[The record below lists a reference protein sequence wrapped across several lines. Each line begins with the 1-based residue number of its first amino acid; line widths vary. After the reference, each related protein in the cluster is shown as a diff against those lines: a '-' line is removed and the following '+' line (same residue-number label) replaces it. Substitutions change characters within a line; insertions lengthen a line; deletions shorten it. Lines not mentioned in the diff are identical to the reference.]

1 MSVNDILGAIVLLL
15 SRISSDFL
23 PTLKDLL
30 EKLSGDSGLM
40 WWEELKKFVCKKPC
54 WLPTPILKRLRTISL
69 PAIAR
74 FDGSTLQTG
83 TVDGV
88 KIWVSE
94 KFEEI
99 FGGKVENNLPAT
111 KLVAHELTQSS
122 RNLAIITAIG
132 GDDAAE
138 VSLGHL
144 WELIK
149 RQPRG
154 ENGALIANSWAN
166 VFYVRDSENNLW
178 AVCVCWR
185 DGEWRFYA
193 SSLESRGGWRAG
205 NQVFSREVS

>member
-54 WLPTPILKRLRTISL
+54 WLPTPILERLGVVSL

-83 TVDGV
+83 KVDGV

-94 KFEEI
+94 KFKKI
-99 FGGKVENNLPAT
+99 FGGKVERNLPAT
-111 KLVAHELTQSS
+111 KLVAHELTQNS
-122 RNLAIITAIG
+122 RDPGIITALG
-132 GDDAAE
+132 GDVPAE
-138 VSLGHL
+138 TFLGYI
-144 WELIK
+144 WELVK
-149 RQPRG
+149 LQPRG
-154 ENGALIANSWAN
+154 ETGALLTNGYANI
-166 VFYVRDSENNLW
+166 FYVRDTEGVLW
-178 AVCVCWR
+178 ALDVYWSG
-185 DGEWRFYA
+185 DGWYFSAY
-193 SSLESRGGWRAG
+193 SLESQRDWPAG